1 MVIKYASEIMSE
13 LNESINAE
21 YSEHLH
27 GELLIPENIQA
38 FFSSVIQDCKNI
50 AFDND
55 YQVRVITVLD
65 DTLVI
70 ELLVFKIS
78 SIFLH
83 CYVRQGSTYV
93 TMYSTYD
100 DRQVELIKIAK
111 GVYDNPE
118 SKIAELEDL
127 RKKYFSLSNKCQ
139 LLERKLAAYNGSNLI
154 STLKDIISQVEN
166 FEQDKNDTSYQ

>member
-1 MVIKYASEIMSE
+1 MSE
-13 LNESINAE
+13 LNESVNSE
-21 YSEHLH
+21 YSKYLH
-27 GELLIPENIQA
+27 GELSIPENIQA
-38 FFSSVIQDCKNI
+38 FFTSVIQDCKNV
-50 AFDND
+50 AFDNN

-70 ELLVFKIS
+70 EILVFKTS

-93 TMYSTYD
+93 TMYSTYE
-100 DRQVELIKIAK
+100 DRQVELIKISK

-118 SKIAELEDL
+118 SRIAELVDL
-127 RKKYFSLSNKCQ
+127 RKKCFSLSSKCQ

-154 STLKDIISQVEN
+154 RTLKDIISQVED
-166 FEQDKNDTSYQ
+166 FEQDKNDTSCQ